1 METKAKILIVD
12 DEKDICETL
21 KELLEDEGYSVETA
35 NSAAIALKYN
45 FFQIDT
51 VILDIKI
58 GKDDGITLLKQ
69 IKEIHPALPVIMIT
83 GHGSIELAAQAF
95 KFGAYEFIEKPLR
108 LVNVKTAVRNAVE
121 KNKLR
126 NSQNGRTI
134 PIINSPQMKDVFAQS
149 AKLAGLKMSVMI
161 LGESGSGKEL
171 VAQSLHFDG
180 NRSDKPFVAVN
191 ASTLPANLAES
202 ELFGHKKGAFTGAEY
217 KRIGALEK
225 ANGGTLFLDEV
236 ADLDPIVQPKLLR
249 VLETGKFT
257 PLGAEDEIEVDVRII
272 SATHKDIEQLVRD
285 GKFRTDLWYRLS
297 SFVIKIPALAERR
310 DDILP
315 LAEKFLAQMSKEM
328 GEKLEFLESAK
339 KELLSLS
346 YKGNVRE
353 LRHIISRA
361 CLFAKSTKIDENDI
375 KIAISDNFI
384 DKKQQENRQNAYF
397 SLDYKSAIDAF
408 EKDYFTALLEKNNQ
422 NITLSAAEIG
432 MAQSNLS
439 RKLKQLGIRS

>member
-1 METKAKILIVD
+1 MENKAKILVVD

-35 NSAAIALKYN
+35 NSAAIALKHN
-45 FFQIDT
+45 LFQIDT

-58 GKDDGITLLKQ
+58 GADDGITLLKQ
-69 IKEIHPALPVIMIT
+69 IKEICPTLPVIMIT
-83 GHGSIELAAQAF
+83 GHGSVELAAQAF
-95 KFGAYEFIEKPLR
+95 KIGAYEFIEKPLR
-108 LVNVKTAVRNAVE
+108 LVQVKTAVRNAVE
-121 KNKLR
+121 KHKLT
-126 NSQNGRTI
+126 NSQNERAI
-134 PIINSPQMKDVFAQS
+134 PIINSSQMKEVFTQS

-180 NRSDKPFVAVN
+180 NRSDKPFIAVN

-236 ADLDPIVQPKLLR
+236 ADLDLIVQPKLLR

-257 PLGAEDEIEVDVRII
+257 PLGSDDEISVDVRII
-272 SATHKDIEQLVRD
+272 AATHKNIEQLVAD

-297 SFVIKIPALAERR
+297 SFVIKIAPLNERP
-310 DDILP
+310 DDIIP
-315 LAEKFLAQMSKEM
+315 LAEKFLSQMSKEI
-328 GEKLEFLESAK
+328 GEKLEFSDSAK
-339 KELLSLS
+339 KYLLSLS

-353 LRHIISRA
+353 LRHIVTRA
-361 CLFAKSTKIDENDI
+361 CLFAKAKKIDENDI
-375 KIAISDNFI
+375 KLAVSDKISEQ
-384 DKKQQENRQNAYF
+384 KTQNPYF
-397 SLDYKSAIDAF
+397 LLDYKIAIESF
-408 EKDYFTALLEKNNQ
+408 EKDYFVALLERNKQ
-422 NITLSAAEIG
+422 NITSSAAEIG

>member
-1 METKAKILIVD
+1 MENKAKILIVD

-21 KELLEDEGYSVETA
+21 KELLEDEGYSIETA
-35 NSAAIALKYN
+35 NSAAIALKHN
-45 FFQIDT
+45 LFQIDT
-51 VILDIKI
+51 IILDIKI
-58 GKDDGITLLKQ
+58 GADDGITLLKQ
-69 IKEIHPALPVIMIT
+69 IKEIRPNLPVIMIT
-83 GHGSIELAAQAF
+83 GHGSIELAATAF

-108 LVNVKTAVRNAVE
+108 LVQVKTAVRNAVE
-121 KNKLR
+121 KHKLR
-126 NSQNGRTI
+126 NSQNERTI

-149 AKLAGLKMSVMI
+149 AKLAGIKMSVMI

-180 NRSDKPFVAVN
+180 NRGDKPFIAVN

-236 ADLDPIVQPKLLR
+236 ADLDLVVQPKLLR

-257 PLGAEDEIEVDVRII
+257 PLGADEEISVDVRII
-272 SATHKDIEQLVRD
+272 AATHKNIEQLVAD

-297 SFVIKIPALAERR
+297 SFIIKISPLNERL

-315 LAEKFLAQMSKEM
+315 LAEKFLVQMSKEI
-328 GEKLEFLESAK
+328 GENFEFSQPAK
-339 KELLSLS
+339 KYLLSLP

-353 LRHIISRA
+353 LRHIVSRA
-361 CLFAKSTKIDENDI
+361 CLFAKGKIIDENDI
-375 KIAISDNFI
+375 KLATTDNVSEQKSQI
-384 DKKQQENRQNAYF
+384 PYF
-397 SLDYKSAIDAF
+397 NMDYKTALETF
-408 EKDYFTALLEKNNQ
+408 EKDYFTALLEKNNG
-422 NITLSAAEIG
+422 NITLSAAQIG

-439 RKLKQLGIRS
+439 RKLKQLGIRD